1 MKKLFAYIIAIAFI
15 AAGCS
20 SNSGSVTLKGVIQ
33 NNIVSSNS
41 TVSGK
46 ITEMKVQQGQKVKKG
61 DVIAV
66 IDNVNQKYNVDQLQ
80 AVVNMKKAKLEELQ
94 AGTRTEQI
102 AQARET
108 LDTAQKTS
116 DYQSNQYE
124 ITLKL
129 YESGAASKA
138 ELDAVRLK
146 AETASNQLSTA
157 QSQLGLL
164 NSGATK
170 QAIDFARADLAQAEA
185 QLNQAENNLSNYS
198 ITALE
203 SGIVT
208 SKNFELGD
216 MVTAGSNIA
225 DIAMDNDMY
234 VLCYVPVKYLDK
246 IYYDQEI
253 QVKTS
258 LGTQTG
264 KIIFIA
270 LDSEYTPKD
279 MQTKSESEKQAVKVK
294 VSVQDSSGK
303 LKQGV
308 DASVIIPVQ

>member
-20 SNSGSVTLKGVIQ
+20 SDSGSVTLKGVIQ
-33 NNIVSSNS
+33 NNIISSNS

-61 DVIAV
+61 DVIAI
-66 IDNVNQKYNVDQLQ
+66 IDSVNPKYNVDQLQ

-102 AQARET
+102 TQAREA
-108 LDTAQKTS
+108 LDTAQKTY
-116 DYQSNQYE
+116 DYQSNQYA

-138 ELDAVRLK
+138 ELDSVRLK
-146 AETASNQLSTA
+146 ADTASNQLSTA
-157 QSQLGLL
+157 QSQLELL
-164 NSGATK
+164 SSGATK

-185 QLNQAENNLSNYS
+185 QLNQAKNNLSNYS

-203 SGIVT
+203 SGIVI

-225 DIAMDNDMY
+225 DVAMDDSLY

-246 IYYDQEI
+246 IYYDQEL

-294 VSVQDSSGK
+294 VSVKDSSGR

-308 DASVIIPVQ
+308 DASVIIPVK